1 MWKTIA
7 ALANFVRQGLQA
19 QHYAVDVAED
29 GEGARVMRSE
39 IDYDLMILDLN
50 VPRVMMEASP
60 DTFAWSSGIRSSTL
74 TSEFNLLLPIISLAA
89 PHDQQ
94 VSCHALLLQVKIS
107 GTESQSGNPVAT
119 SSDAGDE
126 SFSVSRVEVRLF
138 LWAGKNSFVWIQQ
151 ELAGPR
157 RRRQVK

>member
-19 QHYAVDVAED
+19 QHFAVDVAED
-29 GEGARVMRSE
+29 GERARVMGSE

-94 VSCHALLLQVKIS
+94 VSCHALLLQVKDFQLKAY
-107 GTESQSGNPVAT
+107 ESHTSARRTSRATHLRNGIPFREHQSQRVPMRETNP
-119 SSDAGDE
+119 S
-126 SFSVSRVEVRLF
+126 
-138 LWAGKNSFVWIQQ
+138 
-151 ELAGPR
+151 P
-157 RRRQVK
+157 

>member
-94 VSCHALLLQVKIS
+94 VSCHALLLQVKDFQLKEY
-107 GTESQSGNPVAT
+107 ESHTGARRNQLGAMHLRNGIPFREHQSQRVPLRETNP
-119 SSDAGDE
+119 S
-126 SFSVSRVEVRLF
+126 
-138 LWAGKNSFVWIQQ
+138 
-151 ELAGPR
+151 P
-157 RRRQVK
+157 

>member
-1 MWKTIA
+1 
-7 ALANFVRQGLQA
+7 
-19 QHYAVDVAED
+19 
-29 GEGARVMRSE
+29 
-39 IDYDLMILDLN
+39 
-50 VPRVMMEASP
+50 MMEASP

-94 VSCHALLLQVKIS
+94 VSCHALRLQVKDFQLKEYESHQRATNQQGGASQERNPIP
-107 GTESQSGNPVAT
+107 GTPVAT
-119 SSDAGDE
+119 SSDGGDE

-151 ELAGPR
+151 ELAGAR
-157 RRRQVK
+157 RCRQVK